1 MTEDDLLTELK
12 SSSTDLALLVSR
24 VSRDQLPWVVVP
36 AQAVAAWERREPET
50 WAKVSVWLAGRG
62 VTIVRI

>member
-1 MTEDDLLTELK
+1 MTEADLLTELK
-12 SSSTDLALLVSR
+12 NSSTDLALLVSR

-50 WAKVSVWLAGRG
+50 WTKVSVWLAGRG